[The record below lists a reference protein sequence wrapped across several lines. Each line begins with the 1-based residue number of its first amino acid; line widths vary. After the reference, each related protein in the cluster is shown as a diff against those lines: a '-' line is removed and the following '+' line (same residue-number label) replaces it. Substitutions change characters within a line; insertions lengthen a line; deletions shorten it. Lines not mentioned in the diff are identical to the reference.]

1 MFIVHQK
8 TLEQSPRDML
18 QAVNKEGQSLLLAF
32 TGFTSCFRVSAATLS
47 KYLFAGKDIAQKM
60 FFF

>member
-8 TLEQSPRDML
+8 TLEQSLRYML

-32 TGFTSCFRVSAATLS
+32 KGFTSCFRVSAAD
-47 KYLFAGKDIAQKM
+47 FE
-60 FFF
+60 